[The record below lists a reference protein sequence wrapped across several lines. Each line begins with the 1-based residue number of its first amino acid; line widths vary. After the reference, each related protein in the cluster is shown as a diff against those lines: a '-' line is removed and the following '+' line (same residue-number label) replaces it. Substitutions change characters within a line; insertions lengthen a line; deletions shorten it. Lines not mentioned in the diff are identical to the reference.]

1 MHANFG
7 SHLDHL
13 SDEMCHMNTKINRIA
28 RCQSRLGGFAP
39 SPSIEHVEESS
50 SSDGGDDDDDNTS
63 SSETDEEMM
72 IS

>member
-13 SDEMCHMNTKINRIA
+13 SDEMCHMNTKISRIA

>member
-13 SDEMCHMNTKINRIA
+13 SDEMCHMNTKISRIA

-50 SSDGGDDDDDNTS
+50 SSDGGDDDDGDAFG
-63 SSETDEEMM
+63 SEYDDEIMA
-72 IS
+72 S